1 MPEKEDKRKAAAA
14 AERAARE
21 RYEVAVAQLKEG
33 GYRFSS
39 KVRGQA
45 GLVLDELIDP
55 DGEAVATLADV
66 EGDVGALALA
76 MPLDLIT
83 FETWILGQIG
93 DEEELDLDLPGHREL
108 WFNFGAWIGDALR
121 LRHGGHWLILGDE
134 PKTWRLGFS
143 KVLLEV
149 VPHTFAE
156 QLLRMGPGLAKK
168 MVSEIERLR
177 ITHDEQKD
185 KDEGVDIDRFTPQH
199 YFRMHT
205 MPLGQ
210 WMVMDL
216 ALLDRLWN
224 RAAAR
229 DLVKEVRKAAKRLGE
244 ANQPVVDKVIEA
256 LGQANQDQP
265 LSGQTGDRGLFEAVA
280 QIVALRRTTAPIAM
294 DVIESYV
301 MPAMHIGIPDKFP
314 PLDDDDLAQLRRGIE
329 LFALFVDIIPHKYQ
343 ADDEGFL
350 GAIPHDDLL
359 DPVPRPLQPRGRPRR
374 LGGGQ
379 PAALQGDAA
388 RVRLAAPARQ
398 VRRVHQVPAR
408 QPQRAP
414 AARRRP
420 AAGRDHRQGAQR
432 LPRLRGHR
440 GQGADGPDVPHA
452 APARLTQPV
461 GAPHAASGLRFRRSV
476 VVGVVAVVIGERAAV
491 GGDVHGQLAGLVQ
504 GQAAL
509 VALQPVVE
517 LLGQPATA

>member
-1 MPEKEDKRKAAAA
+1 MPEKEDKRKAAAQ

-21 RYEVAVAQLKEG
+21 RYEVAVTQLREG

-66 EGDVGALALA
+66 EGDAGALALA

-177 ITHDEQKD
+177 IMHDEQKD
-185 KDEGVDIDRFTPQH
+185 KDDGVDIDRFTPQH

-216 ALLDRLWN
+216 ALLDRMWN

-244 ANQPVVDKVIEA
+244 ANQPVVDKVVET

-265 LSGQTGDRGLFEAVA
+265 IGGQTSDRGLFEAVA

-294 DVIESYV
+294 DVLESYV

-314 PLDDDDLAQLRRGIE
+314 PLDDDDLGQLRRGIE
-329 LFALFVDIIPHKYQ
+329 LFALFVDVIPHKHQ

-350 GAIPHDDLL
+350 GAIPHDDLSTPYRDRANL
-359 DPVPRPLQPRGRPRR
+359 EVGRGDWVVVNPRR
-374 LGGGQ
+374 FKEML
-379 PAALQGDAA
+379 LEFDS
-388 RVRLAAPARQ
+388 RRLLDKYDEFIKFLHANPKAP
-398 VRRVHQVPAR
+398 
-408 QPQRAP
+408 
-414 AARRRP
+414 RRRDDGRLLAETTVKALSDFRACVVT
-420 AAGRDHRQGAQR
+420 AAKEQMALMFRM
-432 LPRLRGHR
+432 LPPPG
-440 GQGADGPDVPHA
+440 
-452 APARLTQPV
+452 
-461 GAPHAASGLRFRRSV
+461 
-476 VVGVVAVVIGERAAV
+476 
-491 GGDVHGQLAGLVQ
+491 
-504 GQAAL
+504 
-509 VALQPVVE
+509 
-517 LLGQPATA
+517 